1 MLRERFSRGSCGPN
15 ILRSRNDNIS
25 KDRGMKGTQTA
36 SRRILEGIRVLD
48 LSTLI
53 TGPYC
58 ASLLGDLGG
67 EVIKVEHPRGGDG
80 GRQVGSTFLEGESAL
95 FLAINR
101 NKKDLTL
108 ALDKPAGQEILRR
121 LIARADVLIE
131 NFRPDIGRE
140 YQLDYEQVRAI
151 RPDIIYLSITG
162 FGEEGPYR
170 LKPGTDHIFQGLSGL
185 ATISGKLGQGPIR
198 VGTPVVDMTASLYS
212 CLGVVS
218 ALLHRQRTGQGQQ
231 ICVNLLDA
239 AMCVQSP
246 LFTEYFITGH
256 RPTPTGN
263 ASPFAYPVDI
273 FPSADGN
280 VSIGAFND
288 KFWRNLCRALNL
300 DSLADDPWFNTP
312 EKRLSNREELGSL
325 LSKVLATRKTRE
337 WLKILEE
344 ADVPCGPVHDYD
356 AVFSDPQVLHN
367 QLVKTLPHSRLN
379 EVRTLGNPISFS
391 QTPAREE
398 RSAPLLGEDTD
409 SILHSLG
416 YKPEEVKEFRE
427 KKII

>member
-1 MLRERFSRGSCGPN
+1 
-15 ILRSRNDNIS
+15 
-25 KDRGMKGTQTA
+25 
-36 SRRILEGIRVLD
+36 LEGIQVLD

-58 ASLLGDLGG
+58 ASLLGDLGA

-108 ALDKPAGQEILRR
+108 ALDKPGGQEILSR

-140 YQLDYEQVRAI
+140 YQLDYEHVRAV

-185 ATISGKLGQGPIR
+185 ATISGNPGQGPIR

-218 ALLHRQRTGQGQQ
+218 ALLHRQRTGEGQQ

-239 AMCVQSP
+239 AMCVQTT
-246 LFTEYFITGH
+246 LFSDYFISGR
-256 RPTPTGN
+256 RPTPAGN

-273 FPSADGN
+273 FASADGH

-300 DSLADDPWFNTP
+300 DDLADDSLFNTP
-312 EKRLSNREELGSL
+312 EKRLSNREQLGSL
-325 LSKVLATRKTRE
+325 LSKVLAARKTRE

-356 AVFSDPQVLHN
+356 TIFSDPQVLYN
-367 QLVKTLPHSRLN
+367 QLAKRLPHSRLK

-398 RSAPLLGEDTD
+398 RAAPLLGEDTD
-409 SILHSLG
+409 SILQSLG
-416 YKPEEVKEFRE
+416 YTPEEVKEFRA

>member
-1 MLRERFSRGSCGPN
+1 
-15 ILRSRNDNIS
+15 
-25 KDRGMKGTQTA
+25 MKETQTT
-36 SRRILEGIRVLD
+36 SRRILEGIRVLE

-58 ASLLGDLGG
+58 ASLLGDLGA

-80 GRQVGSTFLEGESAL
+80 IRQAGTTFLEGEGAL

-101 NKKDLTL
+101 NKKGLTL
-108 ALDKPAGQEILRR
+108 DLDKPAGQKILKR
-121 LIARADVLIE
+121 LIACADVLIE
-131 NFRPDIGRE
+131 NFRPDIGRQ
-140 YQLDYEQVRAI
+140 YQLDYEPVRAI

-170 LKPGTDHIFQGLSGL
+170 LKPGTDHVFQGLSGL
-185 ATISGKLGQGPIR
+185 ATISGKPGQGPLRI
-198 VGTPVVDMTASLYS
+198 GMPVADMTASLYS

>member
-1 MLRERFSRGSCGPN
+1 
-15 ILRSRNDNIS
+15 
-25 KDRGMKGTQTA
+25 MKEFQEP
-36 SRRILEGIRVLD
+36 SRRILEGIQVLD

-58 ASLLGDLGG
+58 ASLLGDLGA

-108 ALDKPAGQEILRR
+108 ALDKPGGQEILSR

-140 YQLDYEQVRAI
+140 YQLDYEHVRAV

-185 ATISGKLGQGPIR
+185 ATISGNPGQGPIR

-218 ALLHRQRTGQGQQ
+218 ALLHRQRTGEGQQ

-239 AMCVQSP
+239 AMCVQTT
-246 LFTEYFITGH
+246 LFSDYFISGR
-256 RPTPTGN
+256 RPTPAGN

-273 FPSADGN
+273 FASADGH

-300 DSLADDPWFNTP
+300 DDLADDSLFNTP
-312 EKRLSNREELGSL
+312 EKRLSNREQLGSL
-325 LSKVLATRKTRE
+325 LSKVLAARKTRE

-356 AVFSDPQVLHN
+356 TIFSDPQVLYN
-367 QLVKTLPHSRLN
+367 QLAKRLPHSRLK

-398 RSAPLLGEDTD
+398 RAAPLLGEDTD
-409 SILHSLG
+409 SILQSLG
-416 YKPEEVKEFRE
+416 YTPEEVKEFRA

>member
-1 MLRERFSRGSCGPN
+1 
-15 ILRSRNDNIS
+15 
-25 KDRGMKGTQTA
+25 MKEFQEP
-36 SRRILEGIRVLD
+36 SRRILEGIQVLD

-58 ASLLGDLGG
+58 ASLLGDLGA

-101 NKKDLTL
+101 NKKGLTL
-108 ALDKPAGQEILRR
+108 ALDKPGGQEILRR
-121 LIARADVLIE
+121 LIERTDVLIE

-140 YQLDYEQVRAI
+140 YQLDYEQIRGI

-185 ATISGKLGQGPIR
+185 ATISGKPGQGPIR

-212 CLGVVS
+212 CLGLVS
-218 ALLHRQRTGQGQQ
+218 ALLHRQRTGEGQQ

-239 AMCVQSP
+239 AMCVQTP
-246 LFTEYFITGH
+246 LFTEYFITG
-256 RPTPTGN
+256 RCPTPTGN

-273 FPSADGN
+273 FPSADGH

-300 DSLADDPWFNTP
+300 DSLANDPWFNTP
-312 EKRLSNREELGSL
+312 EKRLSNREKLGSI
-325 LSKVLATRKTRE
+325 LSKVLTTRKTGE
-337 WLKILEE
+337 WLEILEK

-356 AVFSDPQVLHN
+356 TIFSDPQVLHN
-367 QLVKTLPHSRLN
+367 QLVKTLPHSRLKK
-379 EVRTLGNPISFS
+379 VRILGNPIAFS
-391 QTPAREE
+391 RTPAREE
-398 RSAPLLGEDTD
+398 GSAPLLGEDTD
-409 SILHSLG
+409 SVLQSLG
-416 YKPEEVKEFRE
+416 YQAEEVKEFRK

>member
-1 MLRERFSRGSCGPN
+1 
-15 ILRSRNDNIS
+15 
-25 KDRGMKGTQTA
+25 MKEAQKA

-58 ASLLGDLGG
+58 ASLLGDLGA
-67 EVIKVEHPRGGDG
+67 EIIKVEHPRGGDG
-80 GRQVGSTFLEGESAL
+80 GRQVGITFLEGESAL

-108 ALDKPAGQEILRR
+108 ALDKLTGQEVLRR
-121 LIARADVLIE
+121 LIARTDVLIE
-131 NFRPDIGRE
+131 NFRPDIRRE

-185 ATISGKLGQGPIR
+185 ATISGKPGQGPIR
-198 VGTPVVDMTASLYS
+198 VGTPVVDMAASLYS

-218 ALLHRQRTGQGQQ
+218 ALLHRQKSGEGQQ

-239 AMCVQSP
+239 AMCLQTP
-246 LFTEYFITGH
+246 LFTEYFITGR

-273 FPSADGN
+273 FPSADGH
-280 VSIGAFND
+280 VSIGAFSD
-288 KFWRNLCRALNL
+288 KFWRNLCRALTL
-300 DSLADDPWFNTP
+300 DSLADDPRFNTP
-312 EKRLSNREELGSL
+312 EKRLSNRGELGAL
-325 LSKVLATRKTRE
+325 LSRVLITRKTGE
-337 WLKILEE
+337 WLEILEK

-356 AVFSDPQVLHN
+356 TVFSDPQVLHN
-367 QLVKTLPHSRLN
+367 QLAKRLPHSLVR

-391 QTPAREE
+391 QTPAKEE
-398 RSAPLLGEDTD
+398 RGAPLLGEDTD

-416 YKPEEVKEFRE
+416 YRPEEVKEFR
-427 KKII
+427 KKKVI

>member
-1 MLRERFSRGSCGPN
+1 
-15 ILRSRNDNIS
+15 
-25 KDRGMKGTQTA
+25 MKGTQTA

-131 NFRPDIGRE
+131 NFRPDIGRQ

>member
-1 MLRERFSRGSCGPN
+1 
-15 ILRSRNDNIS
+15 
-25 KDRGMKGTQTA
+25 MKGTQTA

-416 YKPEEVKEFRE
+416 FKPEEAKEFRE
-427 KKII
+427 KRIIL

>member
-1 MLRERFSRGSCGPN
+1 
-15 ILRSRNDNIS
+15 
-25 KDRGMKGTQTA
+25 MKEFQEP
-36 SRRILEGIRVLD
+36 SRRILKGIKVLD

-58 ASLLGDLGG
+58 ASLLGDLGA

-80 GRQVGSTFLEGESAL
+80 IRQAGTTFPEGESAL

-108 ALDKPAGQEILRR
+108 ALDKPGGQEILKR
-121 LIARADVLIE
+121 LIERADVLIE
-131 NFRPDIGRE
+131 NFRPDIGRQ
-140 YQLDYEQVRAI
+140 YQLEYEQVRVI

-162 FGEEGPYR
+162 FGEDGPYC
-170 LKPGTDHIFQGLSGL
+170 LKPGTDHVFQGLSGL
-185 ATISGKLGQGPIR
+185 TTISGQPGQGPMRI
-198 VGTPVVDMTASLYS
+198 GTPVADMTASLYS
-212 CLGVVS
+212 CFGVMS
-218 ALLHRQRTGQGQQ
+218 ALFHRQKTGEGQR

-239 AMCVQSP
+239 AMCLQTT
-246 LFTEYFITGH
+246 LFTEYFISGR

-273 FPSADGN
+273 FPSADGY

-300 DSLADDPWFNTP
+300 DPLADDPLFNTLDN
-312 EKRLSNREELGSL
+312 RLSNREKLGSI

-337 WLKILEE
+337 WLEMLEE

-356 AVFSDPQVLHN
+356 TIFSDPQVLHN
-367 QLVKTLPHSRLN
+367 QLVKKLPHSRLK
-379 EVRTLGNPISFS
+379 EIRTLGNPIAFS
-391 QTPAREE
+391 RTPAREE
-398 RSAPLLGEDTD
+398 GSAPLLGEDTD
-409 SILHSLG
+409 SVLQSLG
-416 YKPEEVKEFRE
+416 YQAEEVKEFRK

>member
-1 MLRERFSRGSCGPN
+1 
-15 ILRSRNDNIS
+15 
-25 KDRGMKGTQTA
+25 
-36 SRRILEGIRVLD
+36 
-48 LSTLI
+48 
-53 TGPYC
+53 
-58 ASLLGDLGG
+58 
-67 EVIKVEHPRGGDG
+67 
-80 GRQVGSTFLEGESAL
+80 VGSTFLEGESSL
-95 FLAINR
+95 FLSINR
-101 NKKDLTL
+101 NKKGLTL

-140 YQLDYEQVRAI
+140 YQLDYEQVWAI

-185 ATISGKLGQGPIR
+185 TTISGKPGQGPIR

-218 ALLHRQRTGQGQQ
+218 ALLHRQRTGEGQQ

-239 AMCVQSP
+239 AMCVQTP
-246 LFTEYFITGH
+246 LFTEYFISGR

-273 FPSADGN
+273 FPSADGY

-288 KFWRNLCRALNL
+288 KFWRNLCRALSLN
-300 DSLADDPWFNTP
+300 SLADDPWFNTP
-312 EKRLSNREELGSL
+312 DKRLSNREELGSL
-325 LSKVLATRKTRE
+325 LSKVLITRKTGE
-337 WLKILEE
+337 WLEILEK

-356 AVFSDPQVLHN
+356 TVFSDPQVLHN
-367 QLVKTLPHSRLN
+367 RLVKTLPHSRLR

-391 QTPAREE
+391 ETPAREE
-398 RSAPLLGEDTD
+398 RAAPLLGEDTD

-416 YKPEEVKEFRE
+416 YQPEEVKEFRK